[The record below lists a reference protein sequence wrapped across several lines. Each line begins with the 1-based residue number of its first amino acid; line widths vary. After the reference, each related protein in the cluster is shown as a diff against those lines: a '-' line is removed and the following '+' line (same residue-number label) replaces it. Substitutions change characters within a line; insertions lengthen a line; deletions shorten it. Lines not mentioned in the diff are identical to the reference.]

1 MHPDSLVDATEERL
15 DPGGQRDLRQAPGPL
30 EVKHGDEIAAD
41 RLGGVH
47 EVICLGDRI
56 VYPGARLRKVIGTDV
71 EACSSRLRTV
81 GDVGVVDE
89 IDVLARLH
97 EGELLA

>member
-1 MHPDSLVDATEERL
+1 MYPDTLEHATEERL

-41 RLGGVH
+41 RLGGVD
-47 EVICLGDRI
+47 EVVCLGDRI
-56 VYPGARLRKVIGTDV
+56 VHPGTRLREVIGTDV
-71 EACSSRLRTV
+71 EACRSRLRTV

-97 EGELLA
+97 EG